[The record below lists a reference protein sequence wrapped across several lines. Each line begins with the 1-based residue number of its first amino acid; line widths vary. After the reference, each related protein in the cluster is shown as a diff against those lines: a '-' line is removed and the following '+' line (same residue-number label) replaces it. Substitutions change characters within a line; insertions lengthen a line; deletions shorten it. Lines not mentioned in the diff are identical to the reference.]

1 LSGSF
6 PYFIQ
11 MKLEG
16 GFELICNKQQFL
28 NMCEETEWDA
38 HSAACKLKT
47 IFKVISDLSIEM

>member
-1 LSGSF
+1 
-6 PYFIQ
+6 

-47 IFKVISDLSIEM
+47 IFKVIFDLSIEI